1 MAPLPFGSSSA
12 DSAKILCLRDMKT
25 EEALAIAR
33 DRSVAM
39 VKRLE
44 ALRSVE
50 VNDPEAGEMA
60 NSKNFL
66 VSMNKMIDQ
75 QSNPKIYQQS
85 TIRIKTDCYYIPHN
99 GTSRSRVT
107 DQSYARGRREGKP
120 RIHNG

>member
-1 MAPLPFGSSSA
+1 MAPLPFGSSPA
-12 DSAKILCLRDMKT
+12 DSATIRCLRDMTT

-50 VNDPEAGEMA
+50 VNDPEAGQMA

-66 VSMNKMIDQ
+66 VSMNKMID
-75 QSNPKIYQQS
+75 
-85 TIRIKTDCYYIPHN
+85 
-99 GTSRSRVT
+99 
-107 DQSYARGRREGKP
+107 
-120 RIHNG
+120 